1 MSAKFLLG
9 ILVFGLLNFQIGYAK
24 ILASV
29 PSTLVCAAICAVTPL
44 FLTLLLAAVVTL
56 WHLSELSM
64 AVATVTLLIFL
75 LIYIFYF
82 RFAVVHTWMLLL
94 VPVALACRVPFA
106 IAVAFGLLGSPLYL
120 LPTICGTLVFYVLR
134 YVQLS
139 ASAYKGEEA
148 QGYLDGMITFTNQL
162 FQEKQMWVMMAAICI
177 CLLLVY
183 IIRTQSVD
191 HAWKVAVVSGTLAG
205 IFVVAA
211 GNMVWN
217 LHFSYLA
224 LVLGGAAAILTG
236 FVLEFVF
243 FSVNYA
249 GTEYLQFEDDEYY
262 YYVKA
267 IPKIGVSAPDPS
279 VKHINERS
287 ERRARG
293 TNRGTLYRSTFTG
306 KEEEKAG
313 VMHPSDRKYSE
324 EAVRRQDKK
333 GQISS
338 ETSSMDLAKQTD
350 EILLTRSLTKELGL
364 EQLESELKI

>member
-9 ILVFGLLNFQIGYAK
+9 LLVFGLLNFQIGYAK
-24 ILASV
+24 VLASV
-29 PSTLVCAAICAVTPL
+29 PSTILCALVSAFVPL
-44 FLTLLLAAVVTL
+44 FLMLLLAVGVIL

-64 AVATVTLLIFL
+64 AVATVTLIVVLI
-75 LIYIFYF
+75 IYIFYF

-106 IAVAFGLLGSPLYL
+106 IAVAFGLLGSPIYL
-120 LPTICGTLVFYVLR
+120 LPTVCGTLVYYLLR
-134 YVQLS
+134 YVHLS
-139 ASAYKGEEA
+139 SSAYKGEEA

-162 FQEKQMWVMMAAICI
+162 FQEKQMWVMMVAICL
-177 CLLLVY
+177 CFMMVY
-183 IIRTQSVD
+183 IIRMRSVD
-191 HAWKVAVVSGTLAG
+191 HAWKVAIVSGTLGG
-205 IFVVAA
+205 IFIVAA
-211 GNMVWN
+211 GNMIWN
-217 LHFSYLA
+217 LHMSYLA
-224 LVLGGAAAILTG
+224 LVLGGIAAILTG
-236 FVLEFVF
+236 FVLEFIF

-287 ERRARG
+287 ERRGRG
-293 TNRGTLYRSTFTG
+293 INRGALYRSAFVR
-306 KEEEKAG
+306 KEEREAG
-313 VMHPSDRKYSE
+313 VMHPSDRKYTDQTIQRPE
-324 EAVRRQDKK
+324 EK

-338 ETSSMDLAKQTD
+338 GTAPIDLAKRTD

-364 EQLESELKI
+364 EHLESELKI